1 MKTKFLFLPCLALL
15 ATVMSSCEDN
25 GLRQGDP
32 NYWTTS
38 RHQFTVT
45 LEDGQTLFLLDNQDG
60 TATVTF
66 DGSNPRHVTG
76 DVDVNITTYVDTIIV
91 PESVTHEGQTL
102 RVTAV
107 GAEAFMGNR
116 ALLRV
121 ELPGSIKSLG
131 EGSFCY
137 CRGLLDVNIPEG
149 ITEIPST
156 CFAQCVALDTIIL
169 PSSVTTLGKM
179 AFYYCPNVRD
189 MWIGANVRSMGF
201 NLFYGWKGNIHLA
214 CTTPPTLNG
223 ALNLAETT
231 PKFFVPAAAL
241 SAYMSAEGWQ
251 DEYLDEEPQE
261 EEEEL

>member
-1 MKTKFLFLPCLALL
+1 MKTKFLFLPCLALI
-15 ATVMSSCEDN
+15 AAVMSSCEDN

-32 NYWTTS
+32 EYWTTS

-76 DVDVNITTYVDTIIV
+76 DVNVNITTYVDTIVV
-91 PESVTHEGQTL
+91 PQSVTHDGQTL

-107 GAEAFMGNR
+107 GQEAFMGNR

-121 ELPGSIKSLG
+121 ELPSSIKSLG
-131 EGSFCY
+131 EGAFCY

-169 PSSVTTLGKM
+169 PNSVKTLGKM
-179 AFYYCPNVRD
+179 AFYYCVGVKE
-189 MWIGANVRSMGF
+189 MWIGPEVERIGF
-201 NLFYGWKGNIHLA
+201 NAFFSWKGNIHLA
-214 CTTPPTLNG
+214 CTTPPALDG

-231 PKFFVPAAAL
+231 PKFYVPAAVL
-241 SAYMSAEGWQ
+241 GAYMSAEGWQ
-251 DEYLDEEPQE
+251 DEYFDEEPE
-261 EEEEL
+261 EEEAEL